1 MIFYVYGLE
10 ISKFQTKPTLLYL
23 IDLDYYCHR
32 IPHSLKLKISKNR
45 ICLDLSDAR
54 LDDTSSEFNVCCLK
68 HRDCPKENVDRRKVF
83 VIHQQMVA
91 SYKILTA
98 LDKANE
104 VKVMPGSL
112 VSESQSS

>member
-1 MIFYVYGLE
+1 M
-10 ISKFQTKPTLLYL
+10 
-23 IDLDYYCHR
+23 
-32 IPHSLKLKISKNR
+32 
-45 ICLDLSDAR
+45 
-54 LDDTSSEFNVCCLK
+54 
-68 HRDCPKENVDRRKVF
+68 DRRKVF

-91 SYKILTA
+91 SYKIFTA